1 MRLLRAMLLLI
12 LFGAPLHAQQ
22 DVTGV
27 RVFLMTMGPGDA
39 VWERFGHNGIVIEDP
54 RAGSFVFDW
63 GRFSFDQPGFV
74 PRLMKGRMMYS
85 MGAASTEDMINA
97 YVSFNRTVWLQE
109 LNLSPGQIVA
119 LRAFVMWNVQ
129 EENKFYRY
137 DYYRDNCSTRVRDAI
152 DRVLGGQLRAQLR
165 ARPTDETYRSH
176 TERLT
181 FDDVATYTGLQ
192 LAMGPNIDTPLTAWE
207 EAFIPMELM
216 KHVRTAKVR
225 DASGREVPLVAREIT
240 AFQSTREPLP
250 ENAPF
255 LTPWY
260 LLTGILIALGIVLL
274 ARGDRTRAR
283 RIALAIIV
291 GLWCF
296 LTGFFGLLITLLWAF
311 TDHMVTYRNENL
323 LQAHPLLLV
332 LAVFAPA
339 VLLAKGWARRIGV
352 RLAWVIAGLSVLGFV
367 IQIFPGVDQV
377 NGEIIALFLPIHLAV
392 AYVLSS
398 PRSTVTA

>member
-1 MRLLRAMLLLI
+1 MRLLVVMLLMLACA
-12 LFGAPLHAQQ
+12 GPLRAQQ

-54 RAGSFVFDW
+54 RVGSFVFDW

-74 PRLMKGRMMYS
+74 PRLMKGRMLYWTG
-85 MGAASTEDMINA
+85 GAPTELMIDH
-97 YVSFNRTVWLQE
+97 YMQMNRSVWLQE
-109 LNLSPGQIVA
+109 LNLTPAQVVA

-152 DRVLGGQLRAQLR
+152 DRILGGQLKSQLR
-165 ARPTDETYRSH
+165 ARKTDETYRSH

-181 FDDVATYTGLQ
+181 FDDPATYTGLQ
-192 LAMGPNIDTPLTAWE
+192 LAMGPNIDQPLTAWE

-216 KHVRTAKVR
+216 EHMRTAKVR
-225 DASGREVPLVAREIT
+225 DAAGREVPLVAREIT

-250 ENAPF
+250 EKAPY

-260 LLTGILIALGIVLL
+260 LLAGILVALGLVWL
-274 ARGDRTRAR
+274 ARGNRTRGR
-283 RIALAIIV
+283 RIALAVII

-296 LTGFFGLLITLLWAF
+296 LTGFFGTLITLLWAF
-311 TDHMVTYRNENL
+311 TDHSVTYRNENL

-339 VLLAKGWARRIGV
+339 LLLAKGWAQRIGI
-352 RLAWVIAGLSVLGFV
+352 RLAWVIAALSVLGLV
-367 IQIFPGVDQV
+367 IQILPGLDQV
-377 NGEIIALFLPIHLAV
+377 NSEIIALFLPVHLAV
-392 AYVLSS
+392 AYALSS
-398 PRSTVTA
+398 PRKTVTA

>member
-1 MRLLRAMLLLI
+1 MRFLRAMLLLF
-12 LFGAPLHAQQ
+12 LLGAPLHAQQ
-22 DVTGV
+22 DATGV

-97 YVSFNRTVWLQE
+97 YVGFNRTVWLQE

-152 DRVLGGQLRAQLR
+152 DRILGGQLKAQLR
-165 ARPTDETYRSH
+165 ARPTVETYRSH

-181 FDDVATYTGLQ
+181 FDDIATYTGLQ

-216 KHVRTAKVR
+216 QHVRTAKVR
-225 DASGREVPLVAREIT
+225 DASGREVPLVAREMT
-240 AFQSTREPLP
+240 AFQSTRKPRP
-250 ENAPF
+250 EKAPN
-255 LTPWY
+255 LTIWY
-260 LLTGILIALGIVLL
+260 LLTGLIAAFALVWL
-274 ARGDRTRAR
+274 AHSPTRPR
-283 RIALAIIV
+283 SLALAITIA
-291 GLWCF
+291 LWCF
-296 LTGFFGLLITLLWAF
+296 ITGFFGTIITLLWAF
-311 TDHMVTYRNENL
+311 TDHIVTYRNENL

-332 LAVFAPA
+332 LAIFAPA

-352 RLAWVIAGLSVLGFV
+352 RLAWVVAGLSALGFV
-367 IQIFPGVDQV
+367 IQILPGVDQV

-392 AYVLSS
+392 AYALSS
-398 PRSTVTA
+398 PRNTVTA